1 LRQVIMEITVRIPK
15 QTPNKSNNESD
26 ENYRT
31 KKAKNKK
38 KNKQAKAAKEKKETE
53 QNEEEAKQETAEG
66 PEESRNEESK
76 DSEESQETETL
87 DYTEEKL
94 FHCVMPCNKGKAAIF
109 TFPKEYAVSATVMI
123 MGLIPY
129 TKHLYGDNAKKWFG
143 WNALGREDGS
153 RWCDKTQSVI
163 SPNDEIVK
171 SALQNDLWWM
181 KDDLATG
188 IEDQDDPLA
197 LPNRPAHDLGRNET
211 IANERQINT
220 GSLVTFANQINIRT
234 YDTNSQAGSTIATT
248 FKEQQGSDEES
259 ESSSDEEITT
269 EPRDSESEDE
279 ENEVE
284 DAAKGSGS
292 KSSSSNSS
300 QPSGNGTSEDEDH
313 SDNSENDRLVE
324 MLLTPAIRRRL
335 LREAKKSP
343 MPPNKEKHNKTTR
356 KTRNKKELTPTKSAL
371 RKSTANEVTPPKLA
385 GKTGQQRARKASTS
399 GGRGAG
405 EAR

>member
-1 LRQVIMEITVRIPK
+1 
-15 QTPNKSNNESD
+15 
-26 ENYRT
+26 
-31 KKAKNKK
+31 
-38 KNKQAKAAKEKKETE
+38 
-53 QNEEEAKQETAEG
+53 
-66 PEESRNEESK
+66 
-76 DSEESQETETL
+76 
-87 DYTEEKL
+87 
-94 FHCVMPCNKGKAAIF
+94 MPCNKGKAAIF